1 MTEDMNKFWQ
11 ELQKQ
16 AADPKGF
23 AQVTDAEAER
33 RMAEAGEE
41 PMSEAEIAAIV
52 SNATGVGP
60 RGVVGEGGSEQEP
73 EARQEL
79 REHRDIEAPQARYL
93 MKAAA
98 VVVGILLLVAAGV
111 GTGII
116 PWPERAGPWVTP
128 RTLTYRDAI
137 LIVVDPGE
145 ETAVRYDAVGRIL
158 PRTLAGIRGLREIHE
173 AEGTLRASANSI
185 LQTLLTTVKGSDV
198 SEDWDVSRVHAL
210 KHAVQE
216 SLEFIKDPSNP
227 MSDRQRRQKELGAQL
242 QLGVLALRET
252 LSQEPVERL
261 EKSLRDSLEHIRRA
275 LSQ

>member
-1 MTEDMNKFWQ
+1 MAEDMNKFWA

-23 AQVTDAEAER
+23 APVTDAEAER

-52 SNATGVGP
+52 SNATGAGP

-79 REHRDIEAPQARYL
+79 REHRDIEVPQANL
-93 MKAAA
+93 LKAA
-98 VVVGILLLVAAGV
+98 VVVVGVLLLVAGV
-111 GTGII
+111 IGTKAML
-116 PWPERAGPWVTP
+116 WPERTEPWVNP
-128 RTLTYRDAI
+128 FHTLTYRNAI
-137 LIVVDPGE
+137 QIALDPGE
-145 ETAVRYDAVGRIL
+145 KREIRNSAIGQIL
-158 PRTLAGIRGLREIHE
+158 RSTRAGIRGLREIHDT
-173 AEGTLRASANSI
+173 EGTLRAGGSSI
-185 LQTLLTTVKGSDV
+185 LQTLLATVDGSDV

-227 MSDRQRRQKELGAQL
+227 MNDRQRRQEELGAQL
-242 QLGVLALRET
+242 QLGVLALRKT
-252 LSQEPVERL
+252 LSQEPGERL